1 MVLILADFPNER
13 TRHEGMAQRILAVDK
28 QLESVDRQYL
38 FVSHRR
44 FFRKQHVPV
53 IGAVTQNRCN
63 LFRHFFFILRLLR
76 NASTIYVHSVINLLP
91 ILPLLPLLNKTTV
104 VVLDAHGIVPEE
116 QQLAG
121 RNIKARLYAI
131 AEQMIFRRANRVL
144 VVTNAMETHFCK
156 KYPQSTPD
164 YVRYSILP
172 AHLNPEQ
179 LPPLEKPI
187 TPEGVLRV
195 VYSGNLQSWQ
205 NIDLMIQLIQANLSN
220 RIQYD
225 ILTGEPEAMKD
236 RLSAAGIDTPNVHV
250 QTVAPSELSRF
261 YQAAHYGIIL
271 RDDIAVNRVA
281 CPTKLVEYL
290 FYGMIPIVKSVHIG
304 DFAAMGYEYLTY
316 EAFSVHVAARKS
328 SINQTVA
335 RTLIRQNRQTD
346 LTQVLTK

>member
-1 MVLILADFPNER
+1 MVLILADFPNEH

-28 QLESVDRQYL
+28 QIESVDRQYL

-44 FFRKQHVPV
+44 FFRKQQEPV
-53 IGAVTQNRCN
+53 VGSVTQNRCN
-63 LFRHFFFILRLLR
+63 LFRHFFFILGLLR

-91 ILPLLPLLNKTTV
+91 ILPLFPLLNKTTF

-121 RNIKARLYAI
+121 RSIKARLYAI
-131 AEQMIFRRANRVL
+131 AERMVFQRADRVL
-144 VVTNAMETHFCK
+144 VVTNAMETHFRK
-156 KYPQSTPD
+156 KYPQSVPD

-172 AHLNPEQ
+172 AHLDPEQ
-179 LPPLEKPI
+179 QHQVEAPSA
-187 TPEGVLRV
+187 PEGVLRV

-220 RIQYD
+220 RIRYD

-236 RLSAAGIDTPNVHV
+236 RLSAAGIDSPNIYV
-250 QTVAPSELSRF
+250 QTVAPAELSQF

-290 FYGMIPIVKSVHIG
+290 FYGMIPIVKSARIG

-316 EAFSVHVAARKS
+316 EDFSAQVAARKS
-328 SINQTVA
+328 SINQAVA
-335 RTLIRQNRQTD
+335 RTLIKQNRQTD
-346 LTQVLTK
+346 LTPLLTK